1 MFNFLKGKKF
11 PLTDFLPHPTIFLL
25 SFTSLFPSLSLFFHL
40 PFPSLSSLFPS
51 LVPSS
56 PSLPFFPTF
65 YFLHYIPRD
74 VPTILRKSTVVW
86 VETWGFPPGAGN
98 GKWGGAG
105 LQKLGAGGCFPLFAL
120 LSFPPSGPAPASER
134 SFSPLFLRPNLRKL
148 SRKQNATLVTE
159 CNRSLTGFITIIII
173 ASDLRLRKKEG

>member
-98 GKWGGAG
+98 GKWGGGRIAEIW
-105 LQKLGAGGCFPLFAL
+105 GGGVASPCL
-120 LSFPPSGPAPASER
+120 PSCP
-134 SFSPLFLRPNLRKL
+134 SPLRAPPRPV
-148 SRKQNATLVTE
+148 SAA
-159 CNRSLTGFITIIII
+159 SLLYS
-173 ASDLRLRKKEG
+173 SDRT

>member
-25 SFTSLFPSLSLFFHL
+25 SFTSLFPSLSLLFFPFLSPSIPVLIFPL
-40 PFPSLSSLFPS
+40 PFPCSLFPS

-56 PSLPFFPTF
+56 LSLPFFPTF

-120 LSFPPSGPAPASER
+120 LSFPPSGPALASER

-148 SRKQNATLVTE
+148 SRKQNAYCTE
-159 CNRSLTGFITIIII
+159 HIV
-173 ASDLRLRKKEG
+173 DLFCIVYFR